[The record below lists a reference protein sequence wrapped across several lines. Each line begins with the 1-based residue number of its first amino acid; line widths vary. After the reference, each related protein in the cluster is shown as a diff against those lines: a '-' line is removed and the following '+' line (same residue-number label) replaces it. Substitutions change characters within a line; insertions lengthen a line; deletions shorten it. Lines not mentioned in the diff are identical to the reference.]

1 MRSWIQC
8 FLQQQHQK
16 PKQTEPMK
24 STIKAKTIAPKQKA
38 SISSKGG
45 RIKATKPAKPA
56 ALDKTITIARVNAT
70 AAVNNGQVAA
80 TTSRTPITWNSIDDL
95 DPTRV
100 LDMKLD
106 ELKADINDLS
116 HLVLEAIH
124 GVAAYGKGYFQ
135 ARRILGVYL
144 CALKKFVGHGKFG
157 ECLRTDFPGI
167 SDRSAQRCMRD
178 AKTRDLSDLKPRPS
192 GKYDPLQMKEII
204 EMILA
209 DETPSAPKR
218 QVAPELTPARVA
230 SRLKSLRE
238 FLENAVDALPV
249 DKFDPSTRD
258 HLLKEFAAI
267 GELFQKVSAKLT
279 ELAEPKLVQ
288 GVVIPVDSNGVALH
302 SA

>member
-1 MRSWIQC
+1 
-8 FLQQQHQK
+8 
-16 PKQTEPMK
+16 MK
-24 STIKAKTIAPKQKA
+24 STTDTMKKKSKQKA
-38 SISSKGG
+38 STSSKGQHA
-45 RIKATKPAKPA
+45 KATSSGKPA
-56 ALDKTITIARVNAT
+56 AVNKTITVAKTNPASP
-70 AAVNNGQVAA
+70 AVNSGQVVVVP
-80 TTSRTPITWNSIDDL
+80 SRTPITWDSVDNL
-95 DPTRV
+95 DPARIPE
-100 LDMKLD
+100 MNFE
-106 ELKADINDLS
+106 ELQAGINEVS
-116 HLVLEAIH
+116 QLVCEGIH
-124 GVAAYGKGYFQ
+124 GVAAWGKCCLQ

-144 CALKKFVGHGKFG
+144 CTLKQLVGHGKFA
-157 ECLRTDFPGI
+157 ECLRTYFPGI
-167 SDRSAQRCMRD
+167 SDRSAQRYMRD
-178 AKTRDLSDLKPRPS
+178 ANTTALSDLKPRPS

-218 QVAPELTPARVA
+218 QVAPALTPARVA